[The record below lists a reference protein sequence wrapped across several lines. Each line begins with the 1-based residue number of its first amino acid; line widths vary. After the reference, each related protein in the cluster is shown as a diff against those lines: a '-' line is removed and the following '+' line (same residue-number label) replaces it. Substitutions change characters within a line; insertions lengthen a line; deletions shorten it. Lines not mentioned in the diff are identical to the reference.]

1 MQQKTVQIKKII
13 RWTFRQ
19 WEPMCDHLG
28 GVWGWQDRR
37 CQVHHGLH
45 LQGDVD
51 DEDIDDGDEKWE
63 KLKDSKIILVEH
75 HDRTK
80 HLLKDAFD
88 NYDDVD

>member
-37 CQVHHGLH
+37 RQVHHGLH
-45 LQGDVD
+45 LQGDAD
-51 DEDIDDGDEKWE
+51 DKDIDDGDEKWE
-63 KLKDSKIILVEH
+63 KLKDSCQKLYLWYIMI
-75 HDRTK
+75 
-80 HLLKDAFD
+80 
-88 NYDDVD
+88 